1 MNFHKYPIPIFFNLF
16 FFLSLLCERLWKQCL
31 NFHIRW
37 CFTTNTEKKKK
48 KEILFSIYVLTKMF
62 ENWLIFFFFYIVL
75 YHFVSYLSLDFH
87 CFASKFFS
95 KNITT
100 QEANTDP
107 CRCCIPVLLE
117 HHTLI
122 LTCDN
127 SGKTSYWN
135 VILQYYL
142 FRSYIR
148 QFDGKVSATRTGC
161 VEQSTRA
168 TSKIKS
174 CCSHIYISRWFEIW
188 NIKFNEN

>member
-1 MNFHKYPIPIFFNLF
+1 MNVFFIKAISDIFQSFFFFFFPLFMNREVMKTVLKFSYSMMLYKKKKRKKKEFYFQYMYLTKMYFKRFKFQTFGLMF
-16 FFLSLLCERLWKQCL
+16 FFLYR
-31 NFHIRW
+31 FV
-37 CFTTNTEKKKK
+37 
-48 KEILFSIYVLTKMF
+48 LFCIFLSI
-62 ENWLIFFFFYIVL
+62 
-75 YHFVSYLSLDFH
+75 H
-87 CFASKFFS
+87 CSSRNSSRKTS
-95 KNITT
+95 
-100 QEANTDP
+100 QEANTNP

-161 VEQSTRA
+161 IEQTTRA

-174 CCSHIYISRWFEIW
+174 WCSYTSRFEI
-188 NIKFNEN
+188 

>member
-1 MNFHKYPIPIFFNLF
+1 MYFKRFKFQTFGLMFF
-16 FFLSLLCERLWKQCL
+16 FFLYR
-31 NFHIRW
+31 FV
-37 CFTTNTEKKKK
+37 
-48 KEILFSIYVLTKMF
+48 LFCIFLSI
-62 ENWLIFFFFYIVL
+62 
-75 YHFVSYLSLDFH
+75 H
-87 CFASKFFS
+87 CSSRNSSRKTS
-95 KNITT
+95 
-100 QEANTDP
+100 QEANTNP

-161 VEQSTRA
+161 IEQTTRA

-174 CCSHIYISRWFEIW
+174 WCS
-188 NIKFNEN
+188 

>member
-1 MNFHKYPIPIFFNLF
+1 MYFKRFKFQTFEL
-16 FFLSLLCERLWKQCL
+16 
-31 NFHIRW
+31 
-37 CFTTNTEKKKK
+37 
-48 KEILFSIYVLTKMF
+48 MF
-62 ENWLIFFFFYIVL
+62 IFFFFYIVL
-75 YHFVSYLSLDFH
+75 YYFVS
-87 CFASKFFS
+87 FS
-95 KNITT
+95 RFIVRLEILLEKTS
-100 QEANTDP
+100 QEANTNP

-161 VEQSTRA
+161 IEQTTRA

-174 CCSHIYISRWFEIW
+174 WCSYTSRFEI
-188 NIKFNEN
+188 

>member
-1 MNFHKYPIPIFFNLF
+1 MNREVMKTVLTFSYSMMLYK
-16 FFLSLLCERLWKQCL
+16 K
-31 NFHIRW
+31 
-37 CFTTNTEKKKK
+37 KKKK
-48 KEILFSIYVLTKMF
+48 KEGILFSIYVLNKNVFQTF
-62 ENWLIFFFFYIVL
+62 QISNVRVDVFFFFLYRFVL
-75 YHFVSYLSLDFH
+75 FCIFLSIH
-87 CFASKFFS
+87 CSSRNSSRKTS
-95 KNITT
+95 
-100 QEANTDP
+100 QEANTNP

-161 VEQSTRA
+161 IEQTTRA

-174 CCSHIYISRWFEIW
+174 WCSYTSRFEI
-188 NIKFNEN
+188 